1 VSARVVLLGGGYV
14 TLHAYAALARRM
26 RGDLRRGRLEIV
38 VVSIDDAHSFH
49 GFTGEVVAGQLPFE
63 RTRTPLTTACP
74 QARFV
79 QARVTSVDPAGRTVT
94 YQLPDG
100 RCRSL
105 SYTHLVVGTGG
116 AEPTAQVPGLAEHGC
131 TLRGSGDI
139 EALVERTRS
148 ALDSPDDGSD
158 TRSVVVAG
166 GGIAGVELAAALAE
180 LGRGALTV
188 TLVHRGAAL
197 LPQLR
202 AEHPRLA
209 ERADL
214 ELERAGVRVLLGT
227 RVARVTPTGA
237 WLCDG
242 SFVPA
247 RTVLGTVGQQPVQIP
262 GLGSG
267 PGSGLRDDR
276 GRLVT
281 AADLSVAPGVWS
293 AGDAA
298 RVLHPGT
305 GRPVPANALWA
316 IKGGGHVGANIA
328 RVLQGRPTRAF
339 GYRGLGQAASFGL
352 GRSVAELYGVE
363 LTGATAWLLR
373 LGFFLRFMPSRRTA
387 AGVVSDLTRVALRG
401 GTDRA
406 VGAPAGQVGSTR
418 LAA

>member
-1 VSARVVLLGGGYV
+1 MSARVVLLGGGYV

-38 VVSIDDAHSFH
+38 VISADAAHSFH
-49 GFTGEVVAGQLPFE
+49 GFTGEVVAGHLPFE

-74 QARFV
+74 RAWV
-79 QARVTSVDPAGRTVT
+79 VHARVTSVDPAARTVT
-94 YQLPDG
+94 YRPPGG
-100 RCRSL
+100 RCRTL

-116 AEPTAQVPGLAEHGC
+116 TEPTARVPGLADHGC
-131 TLRGSGDI
+131 TLRGEGDI
-139 EALVERTRS
+139 EALVQRVRS
-148 ALDSPDDGSD
+148 AVATPEDGPGD
-158 TRSVVVAG
+158 RSVVVAG
-166 GGIAGVELAAALAE
+166 GGMAGVELAAALAD

-188 TLVHRGAAL
+188 TLVHRGPDL

-202 AEHPRLA
+202 TEHPRLA
-209 ERADL
+209 EHADR
-214 ELERAGVRVLLGT
+214 ELQRAGVRVLLGT

-237 WLCDG
+237 WLSDG

-262 GLGSG
+262 GLGA
-267 PGSGLRDDR
+267 GLRDER

-281 AADLSVAPGVWS
+281 ATDLSVTPGIWS

-298 RVLHPGT
+298 RVLHAGT

-328 RVLQGRPTRAF
+328 RVLRDRPARAF
-339 GYRGLGQAASFGL
+339 RYRGLGQAASFGL

-373 LGFFLRFMPSRRTA
+373 LAFFLRFMPSRRTA
-387 AGVVSDLTRVALRG
+387 AAAVTDLVRLLLSG
-401 GTDRA
+401 RA
-406 VGAPAGQVGSTR
+406 GWTASAPAAEEPPTR